1 MLICPLC
8 LPTECTE
15 YDNKFKD
22 IRQQRQEERRQEEE
36 EERERMRK
44 NGNFNMPQ
52 GSAHGHGVFVLEYPH
67 MALIGYNH
75 KSQEKEEWG
84 CGGSIISMRFILTAA
99 HCIITTR

>member
-22 IRQQRQEERRQEEE
+22 IRQQRLEEE
-36 EERERMRK
+36 EKKRVIDAK
-44 NGNFNMPQ
+44 NGIHHGYF
-52 GSAHGHGVFVLEYPH
+52 AHAVLAKEYPH

-75 KSQEKEEWG
+75 KLQEF